1 MRFSI
6 TWQNEDCSGEPWT
19 TEYSGHLQ
27 NIDEVNAYAVVL
39 KNQLNMQHSGPRVR
53 ILTVQVLDEI
63 CSSCNHSLENN
74 SHGFDQSDAH
84 MDGDTLVHSGRCT
97 YCKECNPRLKALLDE
112 ISNETT
118 RQSDTRVSRCGGDY
132 CQEC

>member
-19 TEYSGHLQ
+19 TEYNGHLQ
-27 NIDEVNAYAVVL
+27 NIDEVNAYTVVL

-53 ILTVQVLDEI
+53 ILTVQVLDE
-63 CSSCNHSLENN
+63 
-74 SHGFDQSDAH
+74 
-84 MDGDTLVHSGRCT
+84 V
-97 YCKECNPRLKALLDE
+97 
-112 ISNETT
+112 SNETVG
-118 RQSDTRVSRCGGDY
+118 QSDLRITGCDGDY

>member
-53 ILTVQVLDEI
+53 ILTVQVLVEI

-84 MDGDTLVHSGRCT
+84 MA
-97 YCKECNPRLKALLDE
+97 ENFLLYVAGL
-112 ISNETT
+112 SNETT